1 MVWHENSNFLVLKN
15 QINLTKMLFNKVSNI
30 FGTKIQ
36 IQKNWISG
44 QKQDNYSSVQFSG
57 SCHWRDFFF
66 SFFGGWKKS
75 GWLVVLVSFWD
86 GFNMMMSS
94 RCYSIE
100 GLELCYSCQGAWKSI
115 LKRRLWF
122 YHNRAVVNSV
132 AMFLFSK

>member
-36 IQKNWISG
+36 IQKNRISG

-57 SCHWRDFFF
+57 SCHWRDFF

-115 LKRRLWF
+115 LKRRSWF